1 MSERSAVLTDQPPR
15 YGHLCWA
22 YDDPAGFM
30 THAVEFLRAGLA
42 AGERVWF
49 VVSGPAEPVRD
60 HLLGV
65 RNFADALLT
74 GAAQVR
80 SLDGAYGS
88 TAVIDPASQ
97 VASYRRATREA
108 VAAGYSGLRVAADA
122 TELVRTAAQRDAF
135 ARYEQRVNE
144 MMRTEPF
151 QAMCAYDRSQLGEP
165 AVAELAC
172 LHPEHNLGQLLFR
185 LYAVP
190 LRQGQAALAGELDPS
205 NHDLFR
211 TALDRADLQPVD
223 DELVLDADG
232 LRFLDHRALI
242 HLNEYARDR
251 QVTVVLRAARSGVA
265 RLAALLDLPDLRV
278 EVTR

>member
-15 YGHLCWA
+15 YRHLCWA

-30 THAVEFLRAGLA
+30 THAVEFLRDGLA

-60 HLLGV
+60 QLLGT
-65 RNFADALLT
+65 RDFADALLT

-80 SLDGAYGS
+80 SLDGAYGR
-88 TAVIDPASQ
+88 TATIDPASQ
-97 VASYRRATREA
+97 VAAYRSATREA
-108 VAAGYSGLRVAADA
+108 VADGYTGLRVAADA
-122 TELVRTAAQRDAF
+122 TELVRTPAQRDAF
-135 ARYEQRVNE
+135 ARYEHRVNE
-144 MMRTEPF
+144 MMRTEAF
-151 QAMCAYDRSQLGEP
+151 RAMCAYDRSRLGES

-190 LRQGQAALAGELDPS
+190 LSQGQTALAGELDPS

-211 TALDRADLQPVD
+211 TALDRADLRPVE
-223 DELVLDADG
+223 DELVLDAHG

-242 HLNEYARDR
+242 HLSEYARDR
-251 QVTVVLRAARSGVA
+251 HATVVLRAARPGVA
-265 RLAALLDLPDLRV
+265 RLAALLDLPDVRV
-278 EVTR
+278 EVAR

>member
-1 MSERSAVLTDQPPR
+1 MTGQPPGHR
-15 YGHLCWA
+15 HLCWA
-22 YDDPAGFM
+22 YDGPTGFM
-30 THAVEFLRAGLA
+30 TRAVEFLRAGLA

-60 HLLGV
+60 ELLDT
-65 RNFADALLT
+65 RDFADALLT
-74 GAAQVR
+74 GAAQVH
-80 SLDGAYGS
+80 SLDDAYSS

-97 VASYRRATREA
+97 VAAYRRATREA
-108 VAAGYSGLRVAADA
+108 VSAGYTGLRVAADA
-122 TELVRTAAQRDAF
+122 TDLVRTPARRDAF

-144 MMRTEPF
+144 MMRTEAF
-151 QAMCAYDRSQLGEP
+151 RAMCAYDRSQLGEP
-165 AVAELAC
+165 AIAELAC
-172 LHPEHNLGQLLFR
+172 LHPQHNLGQLLFR

-190 LRQGQAALAGELDPS
+190 LAQGQAALAGELDPS

-211 TALDRADLQPVD
+211 TALDRAELRPVD

-251 QVTVVLRAARSGVA
+251 QATVVLRAARSGVA
-265 RLAALLDLPDLRV
+265 RLATLLDLPDLRV
-278 EVTR
+278 EVAR